1 MNNLTVTT
9 KTNHLRSKNQ
19 YSQKP
24 LFNPLTNLRLSEPQ
38 SLNPGIHKVK
48 RPFSEELYS
57 SESRAGARL
66 IASNINRGEKLA

>member
-48 RPFSEELYS
+48 RPFSEE
-57 SESRAGARL
+57 
-66 IASNINRGEKLA
+66 